1 MSKFRIG
8 DRVRVVRDT
17 EYDECKQTGIWHF
30 PPQQGR
36 KLIGKVGTID
46 VEGCHVQGGQTE
58 WYVHLDGYADNVIM
72 MIDERDLEKI

>member
-1 MSKFRIG
+1 MTS
-8 DRVRVVRDT
+8 
-17 EYDECKQTGIWHF
+17 E
-30 PPQQGR
+30 QGR